1 MDPALRLL
9 PERPLPPYTY
19 VPGRNPH
26 PVRDPGGHLH
36 GRPPEAPPAPDP
48 ARWRASAPYLYGID
62 LYNRGYYWEAHEAWE
77 SLWHACGRNGPTA
90 DFLRALIRL
99 AAAGFKVREGRPNGC
114 LRHAA
119 AAAGILGGLAA
130 EAGQRFMGLDLA
142 ALADQAA
149 AIARGEPGAMAA
161 PAALGPVFARSLVPA
176 DPCPPSGGPCGDIPG
191 TPAGEPPS

>member
-1 MDPALRLL
+1 MAPAPRLL

-19 VPGRNPH
+19 LPGSTPH

-36 GRPPEAPPAPDP
+36 GRPPEVAPMPDP
-48 ARWRASAPYLYGID
+48 AHWRASPLYLYGID

-77 SLWHACGRNGPTA
+77 TLWHACGRRGLTA

-119 AAAGILGGLAA
+119 AAARILDGLAG
-130 EAGQRFMGLDLA
+130 EVGPRFMGLDPS
-142 ALADQAA
+142 ALADEAA

-161 PAALGPVFARSLVPA
+161 PSACGPVFARSLVPA
-176 DPCPPSGGPCGDIPG
+176 DRGPPAEGPGPERH
-191 TPAGEPPS
+191 GEPSS